1 MSEAAAICADYGYL
15 TPAETLI
22 KSIAYHNHD
31 LPIYLLNTN
40 IPQEWFLNIN
50 RRLAP
55 INVRVVD
62 AKFSASVLKDEAVS
76 RTEYMNTMIYG
87 RLLIP
92 QLVPADRV
100 LYIDSDSVVDRSLQP
115 LFATDLEGKVV
126 GAVEDYSM
134 PGTFNSGVLLLDN
147 TKLKAIDNFTT
158 DLLAKG
164 QERTSNDDQTLL
176 NQYFKDN
183 WLQLDYGYNLQI
195 GLDLTLFYNEHH
207 SLPRFYQLLKKAQ
220 PGTIIHYSTSDKPWN
235 FMSSGRLREKWW
247 QYQSLEYSE
256 IVRHAPLP
264 TIRQHYRTRLFTFTQ
279 SEQLDN
285 LETLLRVLP
294 DCEFNVAAWTNI
306 GDALLALTK
315 YPNLHL
321 FPAVVESNIDMLID
335 QADGYLDINEGG
347 KELQFIERCVQRNK
361 PLLSYNEYPDNPV
374 LTAALQ
380 KFDREQPD
388 QLIAAIK
395 RL

>member
-1 MSEAAAICADYGYL
+1 MSQAVAICSDYGYL

-22 KSIAYHNHD
+22 KSIAYHNHQ
-31 LPIYLLNTN
+31 LAIYLLNTN
-40 IPQEWFLNIN
+40 VPQEWFLNIN

-55 INVRVVD
+55 VNVRVVD
-62 AKFSASVLKDEAVS
+62 AKFSAAVLKDEAVS

-100 LYIDSDSVVDRSLQP
+100 LYIDSDSVVDGSLQP
-115 LFATDLEGKVV
+115 LFDKDLEDKIV

-147 TKLKAIDNFTT
+147 AKLRTIDNFTAG
-158 DLLAKG
+158 LLAKG

-183 WLQLDYGYNLQI
+183 WLQLYYGYNLQI
-195 GLDLTLFYNEHH
+195 GLEMTLFYNDHQSIPH
-207 SLPRFYQLLKKAQ
+207 FYQLLKKAL

-235 FMSSGRLREKWW
+235 FMSSGRLRTKWW
-247 QYQSLEYSE
+247 QYRSLEYSE
-256 IVRHAPLP
+256 IVQHAALP
-264 TIRQHYRTRLFTFTQ
+264 VLRKQYRTRLFTFTQ
-279 SEQLDN
+279 SEQVDN
-285 LETLLRVLP
+285 LEALLQALP
-294 DCEFNVAAWTNI
+294 DCEFDVAAWTEM
-306 GDALLALTK
+306 GEALLTLAK

-321 FPAVVESNIDMLID
+321 YPAVVEANLTKLVD
-335 QADGYLDINEGG
+335 QADAYLDINQGA
-347 KELQFIERCVQRNK
+347 KEPQFMKRCAELHK
-361 PLLSYNEYPDNPV
+361 PIFSYAAAPDDPA
-374 LTAALQ
+374 LAASFHSL
-380 KFDREQPD
+380 DRDHPD

-395 RL
+395 QL

>member
-294 DCEFNVAAWTNI
+294 DCEFNVAAWTNM
-306 GDALLALTK
+306 GAVSYTHLTLPTK
-315 YPNLHL
+315 
-321 FPAVVESNIDMLID
+321 A
-335 QADGYLDINEGG
+335 
-347 KELQFIERCVQRNK
+347 
-361 PLLSYNEYPDNPV
+361 
-374 LTAALQ
+374 
-380 KFDREQPD
+380 
-388 QLIAAIK
+388 
-395 RL
+395 